1 MSFLTVLNEKIRFSA
16 EHWRLGRVAKG
27 EDMGV
32 SGQKNDARMG
42 MERKPLKFL
51 ALVPTHIFRQENCP
65 CRCFSPFVFWLFFVV
80 NLL

>member
-1 MSFLTVLNEKIRFSA
+1 MSFLTVLNEKIQFSA
-16 EHWRLGRVAKG
+16 EHWLLGRVAKG

-42 MERKPLKFL
+42 MERKPLKF
-51 ALVPTHIFRQENCP
+51 FRQENCP
-65 CRCFSPFVFWLFFVV
+65 CRCFSPFVSWLFFVV